1 MIETEQYAI
10 RGTGQVSRYPLRHIG
25 YPISAHA
32 APSPDARGHGSN
44 LTIPVRMRMSV
55 CPLYARS
62 RTPLPGETATPS
74 WEEQTR
80 VAGYAVRTLQVVCGE
95 RHASAQHRLVP
106 GYRSP
111 RRIQYD
117 GDPRWCNRA
126 FRIPRCV
133 LNRRVKVHDENW
145 WPPSPFG
152 EQRDP
157 FFHCS
162 NWAMARRHKIA
173 LTDPRPRIFSPEGA

>member
-1 MIETEQYAI
+1 MLPDMQSVLCKSFAEKGMRLLSTAWCLD
-10 RGTGQVSRYPLRHIG
+10 TA
-25 YPISAHA
+25 AHA
-32 APSPDARGHGSN
+32 
-44 LTIPVRMRMSV
+44 V
-55 CPLYARS
+55 Y
-62 RTPLPGETATPS
+62 
-74 WEEQTR
+74 
-80 VAGYAVRTLQVVCGE
+80 
-95 RHASAQHRLVP
+95 RL
-106 GYRSP
+106 
-111 RRIQYD
+111 QYD
-117 GDPRWCNRA
+117 GDPRWCDRA

-173 LTDPRPRIFSPEGA
+173 LTDPRPRIFSPEGAKS